1 MVSYRGGVDIA
12 ELMELEHRGWVSL
25 CDGTGAEFYGCL
37 MSPNAVM
44 VLAHGWVLNREAV
57 MASLNDAPPWQSYDI
72 SGERLIEVDEQ
83 TVALVYEARASRGD
97 DDQFHA
103 LMSTVYTRFMGQWRI
118 ALYQQT
124 PVPTDG

>member
-1 MVSYRGGVDIA
+1 MRAPADVGSKRGLGGRA
-12 ELMELEHRGWVSL
+12 FRYLLETEGYTPFSWFCCGL
-25 CDGTGAEFYGCL
+25 
-37 MSPNAVM
+37 
-44 VLAHGWVLNREAV
+44 
-57 MASLNDAPPWQSYDI
+57 QSYDI

-83 TVALVYEARASRGD
+83 TAALVYEARASRG